1 MKLTDKIFVTGHR
14 GMVGSALLRI
24 LTEQGYSN
32 IITSL
37 IDLRNQRDVNS
48 FFANEQPQYVFL
60 PAGKVGGV
68 KANNSL
74 RGEFIYDNIM
84 IEANV
89 INAAKNNGVQKLLFT
104 GSSCIYPKSSRQP
117 IKEEYLLTGEL
128 EPTNEP
134 YAVAKIAGIKLCQ
147 AYHHQYG
154 CNFICA
160 MPTNSYGPND
170 KYDLENSH
178 VLPSLLRK
186 IITAKNQNIPIV
198 EIWGTGHPRREFLY
212 VDDMAEALIFLMNNY
227 DSPEIINVGTGQDI
241 SIKDLACLIA
251 EQVGYTGQFEF
262 NGQLDGMML
271 KRLDV
276 TKINELGWKATT
288 SLTDGLK
295 KTVECLAEAQKHW

>member
-1 MKLTDKIFVTGHR
+1 MKLTDKIFVSGHR

-37 IDLRNQRDVNS
+37 IDLRNQKDVNS

-104 GSSCIYPKSSRQP
+104 GSSCIYPKSSQQP

-154 CNFICA
+154 CNFISA

-186 IITAKNQNIPIV
+186 IITAKNGNIPIV
-198 EIWGTGHPRREFLY
+198 EIWGTGQPRREFLY

-295 KTVECLAEAQKHW
+295 KTVECLAEAPKHW